1 MNAAT
6 ASQTTPTLDDLEKLF
21 VDDPTLDEIRAQLS
35 KFNPIKTMG
44 MARMEIRHSAILAWL
59 LNPQETH
66 GLGDKFLKA
75 FISKSLRG
83 HHANMQPSALEVS
96 QADMMDTEVRREWR
110 HIDILL
116 MSPRNK
122 WAFVIENKFDSGQH
136 TNQLTRYL
144 DLVQSTFGE
153 DAFPHIRGIFLSLWD
168 EKPKDGR
175 YAPIQYGSIC
185 EILAEQAL
193 SGRHPLTAEVETF
206 IKHYLEVIREAAD
219 MNEEQIKLEQLAKQL
234 YRDHRRVLDF
244 IIEHGKATDFSF
256 ACDVVF
262 GKGLKYGDIAKVEEK
277 GFAFNRSDAGNV
289 SFLPEN
295 CYKAL
300 GENEFYW
307 HGCENWWMGFPV
319 IMWVQLTIDADGTS
333 GKIRLI
339 AEVGPIS
346 DHAFRRDL
354 INAIQNTSKENGKL
368 RIGFQ
373 SGATEQGRRYSRF
386 FKNNL
391 FSVDD
396 VQDQDKIANTIKKAL
411 RDFRPEIDAIAVVLE
426 EFASHG
432 KFASHRKNKP
442 SEK

>member
-1 MNAAT
+1 LNVVPS
-6 ASQTTPTLDDLEKLF
+6 SQITPALDDLESLF
-21 VDDPTLDEIRAQLS
+21 VNNPDLDEIRAHLS

-75 FISKSLRG
+75 FISEALRG
-83 HHANMQPSALEVS
+83 HHAAMQPSALKVS

-122 WAFVIENKFDSGQH
+122 WVFVIENKFDSGQH
-136 TNQLTRYL
+136 TNQLARYL
-144 DLVQSTFGE
+144 ELVRSTFGQ
-153 DAFPHIRGIFLSLWD
+153 DDFSHIRGIFLSLWD
-168 EKPKDGR
+168 EEPEDER

-185 EILAEQAL
+185 EILEQQAV
-193 SGRHPLTAEVETF
+193 SGRHPLTAQVETF
-206 IKHYLEVIREAAD
+206 IKHYLEVIREAAG
-219 MNEEQIKLEQLAKQL
+219 MSEEQKDLEQLARQL

-262 GKGLKYGDIAKVEEK
+262 GEGLEYGNIAEIEKK
-277 GFAFNRSDAGNV
+277 GFAFNHSDASHI
-289 SFLPEN
+289 SFLPQSWYE
-295 CYKAL
+295 AL
-300 GENEFYW
+300 GEDSFYW
-307 HGCENWWMGFPV
+307 HGCENWWMGLPV
-319 IMWVQLTIDADGTS
+319 IMWAQLTVDADGTS

-346 DHAFRRDL
+346 DHDFRRDL
-354 INAIQNTSKENGKL
+354 INAIQNTTTKNGKL

-373 SGATEQGRRYSRF
+373 RGAADEGRRYSKLFKKNF
-386 FKNNL
+386 FN
-391 FSVDD
+391 VDD

-411 RDFRPEIDAIAVVLE
+411 KDFRPEIDAIAAVLPG
-426 EFASHG
+426 FLSHG
-432 KFASHRKNKP
+432 KDET
-442 SEK
+442 SEE